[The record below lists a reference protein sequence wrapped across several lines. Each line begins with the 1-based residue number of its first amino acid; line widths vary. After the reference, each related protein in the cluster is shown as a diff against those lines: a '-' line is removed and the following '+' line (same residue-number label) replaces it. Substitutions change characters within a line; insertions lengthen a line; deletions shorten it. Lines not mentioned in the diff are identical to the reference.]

1 MVLLKM
7 LCRIPID
14 EEQVVGY
21 LFGAYSKST
30 RMRRSRCRTDPSPWA
45 LLITEASAT
54 IGRSWCCCVS
64 RAARRERHRPAQLN
78 EFALLGDLRAR
89 GSDEAGD
96 AR

>member
-1 MVLLKM
+1 MKLLKM

-14 EEQVVGY
+14 QEQVGY

-30 RMRRSRCRTDPSPWA
+30 RTRRSRCPTDPSPWA
-45 LLITEASAT
+45 LPTTEASAT

-64 RAARRERHRPAQLN
+64 RAARRERHRPAQLK